1 MAFYSKVYNT
11 SQIVSYVSSYG
22 WNLNILQDPICLH
35 LCITPKNINNVDDL
49 IYLLINLLTK
59 EVKVDC
65 KNIASIY
72 GMSASL
78 PDKSVIDDIVTN
90 YLDLTTNV

>member
-1 MAFYSKVYNT
+1 M
-11 SQIVSYVSSYG
+11 
-22 WNLNILQDPICLH
+22 
-35 LCITPKNINNVDDL
+35 
-49 IYLLINLLTK
+49 

-90 YLDLTTNV
+90 YLDLTTNID